1 MEDCAKEMLI
11 GEEKFPLCLE
21 DYLGGVADLTGE
33 VMRQCVSR
41 AGAGDTAAAERACV
55 FVREV
60 DRCFRRA
67 LTSGASRS
75 RDYEKK
81 LTVMQQ
87 SLQKMEKI
95 CFECHLRKNE
105 QFPSQQLRDNDD
117 DDDNNN

>member
-1 MEDCAKEMLI
+1 MVFFRI
-11 GEEKFPLCLE
+11 
-21 DYLGGVADLTGE
+21 
-33 VMRQCVSR
+33 
-41 AGAGDTAAAERACV
+41 GAGDTAAAERACV

-87 SLQKMEKI
+87 SLQKMEKSTAVLLLCFDSLQSHPPQLSFI
-95 CFECHLRKNE
+95 SISVCFECHLRKNE

-117 DDDNNN
+117 DDNNN